1 MESLLKVVPGFLQVV
16 DMWLDPGSTISHSSH
31 QLSPSKTSNLGVVFI
46 FILNVY
52 LPHLQIFLLLTNKLV
67 ASIC

>member
-16 DMWLDPGSTISHSSH
+16 DMSLDAGSTIFHSSH
-31 QLSPSKTSNLGVVFI
+31 QLSSSKTSNLGVVFI